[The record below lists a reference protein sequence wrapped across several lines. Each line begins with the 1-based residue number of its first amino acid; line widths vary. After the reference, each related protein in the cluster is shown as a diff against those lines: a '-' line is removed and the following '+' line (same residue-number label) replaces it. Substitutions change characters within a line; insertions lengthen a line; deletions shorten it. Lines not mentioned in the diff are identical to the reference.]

1 MSTAKSSNPSNYE
14 YSTTQFSELT
24 VVKRGVHHDIRGAFE
39 KPFVVS
45 EYQREVSFSELQEVN
60 VSTTSKSGTVRGFH
74 QQINAASETK
84 IVTCISGA
92 IFDCVID
99 LRLDS
104 ETFGGVF
111 TIELSA
117 KSGISIVV
125 PRGFAHGFQSL
136 EDQSTVL
143 YCVDNTYTPSLQS
156 GVNPLSREL
165 ESIWPLQVTCI
176 SEQDTNLPLWSERIT
191 IAPWRP

>member
-1 MSTAKSSNPSNYE
+1 VSTPISSDPSNYE
-14 YSTTQFSELT
+14 YSTTKFSELT
-24 VVKRGVHHDIRGAFE
+24 VVNRGVYSDMRGTFQ
-39 KPFVVS
+39 KPFIVS
-45 EYQREVSFSELQEVN
+45 EYDRAVTFLELKEVN
-60 VSTTSKSGTVRGFH
+60 VSTTSKSGTIRGFH
-74 QQINAASETK
+74 QQINAAAETK

-104 ETFGGVF
+104 KTFGGVF

-117 KSGISIVV
+117 KSGTSIVV

-136 EDQSTVL
+136 EDQTRVL
-143 YCVDNTYTPSLQS
+143 YCVDNTYSPSSQS

-165 ESIWPLQVTCI
+165 QGIWPLEVACI
-176 SEQDTNLPLWSERIT
+176 SDQDANLPLWSDRINVS
-191 IAPWRP
+191 PWRP